1 MVPNADLLSSSNI
14 SKMVWYTLLLW
25 TFYKEDSISF
35 LMICRLINF
44 ALVMF
49 KLLESQKLS
58 FSIFPVLKGLIK
70 RLSVSIT
77 AVLISYNYVRIS
89 FDQVLRM
96 KGLKKS
102 RLGDIW
108 VFSILK
114 CCTVQKL
121 KFFIDNCFIF
131 CALLENGR
139 NAKCSQPLLCPEIF
153 CNILFLKIM

>member
-1 MVPNADLLSSSNI
+1 
-14 SKMVWYTLLLW
+14 
-25 TFYKEDSISF
+25 
-35 LMICRLINF
+35 MICRLINF

-102 RLGDIW
+102 RLGDI
-108 VFSILK
+108 
-114 CCTVQKL
+114 
-121 KFFIDNCFIF
+121 
-131 CALLENGR
+131 
-139 NAKCSQPLLCPEIF
+139 
-153 CNILFLKIM
+153 